1 MLWGP
6 PTMNKLTSQQE
17 KFAQQVAAGLSQ
29 SDAYRFSYPASKKR
43 ADATVWVDASKLAAN
58 PKVSLRIKELKTKA
72 AAQCLI
78 TIDVLVRQLES
89 ARIIALAQEK
99 PQCGVAVAA
108 IMAQAKLLGLD
119 KEAVEITGT
128 GMPLINVTFVK
139 PDSKD
144 GN

>member
-1 MLWGP
+1 LQGGP
-6 PTMNKLTSQQE
+6 K
-17 KFAQQVAAGLSQ
+17 AGQ
-29 SDAYRFSYPASKKR
+29 YGTAGG
-43 ADATVWVDASKLAAN
+43 VDASKLAAN

-78 TIDVLVRQLES
+78 TIESLLRELES
-89 ARIIALAQEK
+89 VRELALAQEK

-108 IMAQAKLLGLD
+108 IMGQAKLLGFD
-119 KEAVEITGT
+119 RQVVEVAGT

>member
-1 MLWGP
+1 M
-6 PTMNKLTSQQE
+6 TDLTSKQE
-17 KFAQQVAAGLSQ
+17 KFAQQVAAGISQ
-29 SDAYRFSYPASKKR
+29 SDAYRLVYPASKKR
-43 ADATVWVDASKLAAN
+43 ADVTVWVDASKLAAN

-72 AAQCLI
+72 AAHCLI
-78 TIDVLVRQLES
+78 TIEMLVKRLDDV
-89 ARIIALAQEK
+89 RIMALAEEK
-99 PQCGVAVAA
+99 PQCGAAVNA

-119 KEAVEITGT
+119 KQVVEVTGS